1 MTDIHNEKSLVKNL
15 KLWIGILFVL
25 LVIVNT
31 VFFVI
36 YQNANSSMD
45 LPNQLW
51 NYFESNTFQGITASL
66 VAPIIF
72 FFLENRLRFIESLQQ
87 NRQKQNEL
95 EEEKIKEKKEELKE
109 KQRRMHE
116 LVQSHLSQ
124 FEEIVSSLWYRHYNL
139 LFMDGKIVM
148 ETRDDD
154 YYMHSHLYALAC
166 LLAYKRIFLLD
177 GIYPK
182 IGLYCEGLDIII
194 KDRLNKI
201 SVSLDNIGKI
211 HDVEFFRYDQLA
223 LAESAIEKENSHY
236 RISSSLEFRRKY
248 SDSASLDT
256 KLLKPSI
263 RFLEL
268 LLKLD
273 NSIKKTELLLMTKL
287 LSDILKGLRDKAGIK
302 ISVEGKNLE
311 FVEQKVVSLDPDHK

>member
-1 MTDIHNEKSLVKNL
+1 MKNEQNEKSLIKDL
-15 KLWIGILFVL
+15 KLWIGILFAL
-25 LVIVNT
+25 LVIINI
-31 VFFVI
+31 VFFLI
-36 YQNANSSMD
+36 YQNANSAMD

-72 FFLENRLRFIESLQQ
+72 FFLENRLRFLESLQQ

-95 EEEKIKEKKEELKE
+95 EEEKIREKKEEQKE
-109 KQRRMHE
+109 KQRQMHE

-139 LFMDGKIVM
+139 LFMGGKQVM
-148 ETRDDD
+148 ETRDDN
-154 YYMHSHLYALAC
+154 YYLHSHLYALAC

-194 KDRLNKI
+194 RKSLN
-201 SVSLDNIGKI
+201 SMAVSLDAIGKF

-223 LAESAIEKENSHY
+223 LAEAAIEKEDTHY
-236 RISSSLEFRRKY
+236 RISSSLEFRSKY
-248 SDSASLDT
+248 HENTSLESQ
-256 KLLKPSI
+256 LLQPSI
-263 RFLEL
+263 RFLESL
-268 LLKLD
+268 LELD
-273 NSIKKTELLLMTKL
+273 NDIKNTELLRMTKL
-287 LSDILKGLRDKAGIK
+287 LGDILKGLRDKAGIK
-302 ISVEGKNLE
+302 VAVSDDRLE
-311 FVEQKVVSLDPDHK
+311 FIENKLS